1 MKTTTK
7 KVILGVLV
15 VTTVILGAL
24 FLVRNNDTYKTSSEA
39 NPTNNLKESE
49 SVTGTKIIAIGD
61 SLTAG
66 YGLELKDS
74 YPNILE
80 EKLKNDGYNVSV
92 INAGIS
98 GETTAGL
105 LDRVSFILKQKPEIV
120 LITIGGNDAFR
131 NLPLE
136 NTRENI
142 LQIASLLKKDIAP
155 NKIFLMRVQAPE
167 NLGINYKRDFDS
179 IYEEV
184 AEKEGVTLVQ
194 FVEPEVFLN
203 NKYIQSDG
211 IHPNGLGYKQI
222 VDQYIYPA
230 ITEVLIK

>member
-7 KVILGVLV
+7 KVILGVLM
-15 VTTVILGAL
+15 VTSVLLGAL
-24 FLVRNNDTYKTSSEA
+24 FFVRNNDTYKTSSEA
-39 NPTNNLKESE
+39 NPTNNLNESE
-49 SVTGTKIIAIGD
+49 SATGTKIIAIGD

-80 EKLKNDGYNVSV
+80 EKLKNEGYNVSV

-136 NTRENI
+136 NTRGNI
-142 LQIASLLKKDIAP
+142 LQIVSLLKKDIAP

-167 NLGINYKRDFDS
+167 NLGINYKKDFDS
-179 IYEEV
+179 IYKEV
-184 AEKEGVTLVQ
+184 AEKEGVTLVP

-203 NKYIQSDG
+203 NKYMQQDG
-211 IHPNGLGYKQI
+211 IHPNGSGYKQI
-222 VDQYIYPA
+222 VNQYVHPA
-230 ITEVLIK
+230 IIKVLAK